1 MQHIK
6 EVKWLWINSVLTE
19 YRLPIIGWSEGEREF
34 QRVGKGRW
42 SYLRPVYT
50 KNEVK
55 KKKS

>member
-34 QRVGKGRW
+34 QRVGKGRLHQER
-42 SYLRPVYT
+42 S
-50 KNEVK
+50 K
-55 KKKS
+55 K